1 MGNPCQVLVD
11 ACRCRS
17 VEIAMRDFLASY
29 HCALLTLDQCSDQL
43 TVLYTLIKTFTEARY
58 ISRFHCIQVKSS
70 QVKSTLFRQ
79 SGPISHWVVSIGALR
94 KLRLHGKN
102 LKIKNSLSE
111 VNKREIKN
119 YFK

>member
-29 HCALLTLDQCSDQL
+29 HCALFTLDQCSDQL
-43 TVLYTLIKTFTEARY
+43 TVLYMLIKTFTEARY

-70 QVKSTLFRQ
+70 QSQLYLGRVALSA
-79 SGPISHWVVSIGALR
+79 IGW
-94 KLRLHGKN
+94 
-102 LKIKNSLSE
+102 
-111 VNKREIKN
+111 
-119 YFK
+119 YQ

>member
-11 ACRCRS
+11 ACRCRY

-29 HCALLTLDQCSDQL
+29 YCALLTLDQCSDQL
-43 TVLYTLIKTFTEARY
+43 TVLYTPIKTFTEARY
-58 ISRFHCIQVKSS
+58 IEVPLCSS
-70 QVKSTLFRQ
+70 QIESESTLFRQ
-79 SGPISHWVVSIGALR
+79 SGPISHWLVSIGALR
-94 KLRLHGKN
+94 KLRLHDKN